1 MVRVAKIAIRNIEFT
16 TTLDLQFCTQDLFIF
31 PAQNAMTFLE
41 TLKAAA
47 AGPPPPD
54 SNSSSSNFSRV
65 GSHSSLSTLASRTIY
80 GRLKR
85 VPKLAA
91 KPALQSSESSSATD
105 DLSGSEESSS
115 SCVEDA
121 DAEALQVR
129 NHGQL

>member
-1 MVRVAKIAIRNIEFT
+1 MGLSLLISAFYN
-16 TTLDLQFCTQDLFIF
+16 FIIIS
-31 PAQNAMTFLE
+31 AQNAMSFLE

-54 SNSSSSNFSRV
+54 SNSSGNPNFPRV
-65 GSHSSLSTLASRTIY
+65 GSHSSLSTVASRTIY

-115 SCVEDA
+115 SCLEDA

-129 NHGQL
+129 NDRAY